1 MIKCK
6 FDGKD
11 KQFMPEEISAII
23 LERLKEYADTYL
35 NQKTTKCVI
44 SVPAY
49 FDNNQRQATK
59 DAGKLA
65 KLEVLRVVNEP
76 TAAALAYDIDKHE
89 NAADR
94 QTLVIDSGGGTF
106 DVTCLCM
113 DHGML
118 EVKSTN
124 TDTRLGGADF
134 DEELVDFCCQQF
146 EDETGID
153 CRGDVKAMRRLKTEC
168 EKMKI
173 VLSAAL

>member
-23 LERLKEYADTYL
+23 LERQKEYAVTYL

-94 QTLVIDSGGGTF
+94 
-106 DVTCLCM
+106 
-113 DHGML
+113 
-118 EVKSTN
+118 
-124 TDTRLGGADF
+124 
-134 DEELVDFCCQQF
+134 
-146 EDETGID
+146 
-153 CRGDVKAMRRLKTEC
+153 
-168 EKMKI
+168 
-173 VLSAAL
+173 